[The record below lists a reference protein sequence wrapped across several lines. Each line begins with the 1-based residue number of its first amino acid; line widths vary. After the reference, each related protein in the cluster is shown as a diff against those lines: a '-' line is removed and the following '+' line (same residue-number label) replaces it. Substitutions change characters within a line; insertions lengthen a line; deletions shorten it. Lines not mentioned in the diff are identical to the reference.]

1 VQPLIV
7 PQHSSPIASRS
18 AAAVRTPRRTIIQA
32 IHRCSIRTGNEMAVR
47 VDEVA
52 LAPGRHVQP
61 ARIRAVLQKAEI
73 RQIRIHDLRHTF
85 ASLLLQQ
92 GESVGDLDRRVSELV
107 LHVDV
112 MDKYAGASDSV
123 RKSLLTRR
131 A

>member
-1 VQPLIV
+1 
-7 PQHSSPIASRS
+7 
-18 AAAVRTPRRTIIQA
+18 
-32 IHRCSIRTGNEMAVR
+32 
-47 VDEVA
+47 
-52 LAPGRHVQP
+52 
-61 ARIRAVLQKAEI
+61 
-73 RQIRIHDLRHTF
+73 
-85 ASLLLQQ
+85 LLQQ